1 MAARVADLPGGWGL
15 LELRRADER
24 RAVQRALLSYDARDR
39 MLVWRPGPAV
49 RGHAACDI
57 EAYDRPVPAPLRPRG
72 CTALEFFA
80 RWTATEVVAKVLQ
93 IPVVIWI
100 REQGLV
106 PCRPGHSLEY
116 LAGER
121 RIALWNCVL
130 SGAKLTLTLGH
141 CVRQ

>member
-1 MAARVADLPGGWGL
+1 MAARVADLPGGWGM

-39 MLVWRPGPAV
+39 LLVWRPGRAV
-49 RGHAACDI
+49 RGDAACDI
-57 EAYDRPVPAPLRPRG
+57 EAYDRPVPAPFRLRGR
-72 CTALEFFA
+72 TALEFFA

-100 REQGLV
+100 REEGLV
-106 PCRPGHSLEY
+106 PCRPGRSLEY

-121 RIALWNCVL
+121 RISLWNCVL
-130 SGAKLTLTLGH
+130 PETKVTLTLGH